1 MKDLL
6 RFTPIEC
13 KRNKKD
19 TAWSVA
25 VVVKGEKVVAGQT
38 ITTTDVTYL
47 KSEVALEANKEVTCE
62 VQLYA
67 IDGDLI
73 RIIKAIAK

>member
-6 RFTPIEC
+6 RFTPLEC

-25 VVVKGEKVVAGQT
+25 VIVKGEKNVGGQT
-38 ITTTDVTYL
+38 IITTDVTYF
-47 KSEVALEANKEVTCE
+47 KSEVALEAGKEVTCE

-73 RIIKAIAK
+73 RIIKGLAK